1 MKPSHFRLSPLSA
14 LSPLFSHLHS
24 PSSPPSTYP
33 LSFPLFSPCQLCVT
47 SYNHSNVSLPSA
59 AHDIVHWSRLFNR
72 LGVSFSSHIVC
83 CNAPIMSV
91 GGIVIM
97 PATRDAIIRA
107 MQAVEL
113 AMRRSVAQ
121 NKFLL
126 LTYSGLGCRAE
137 DDDTME
143 GAEGIFPS
151 DYLTEGLIT
160 DDDIS
165 SWLAALP
172 HHTTFACFTGYLG
185 DVCMQIQPAEA
196 FKGFVCSAF
205 EDMDPA
211 RSGCCG
217 LIAKEAVELLS
228 RGDTDTAV
236 FQAGLHR
243 QLRRRRCCPTPL
255 IVCTQSSVLQAWPLA
270 SPSSMEP
277 PPLLSYSSPSPALDK
292 VTARAASLTL
302 HEMAFVKQLLAPN
315 AVIATSLVIM
325 SQHFSRDLAE
335 DVVIPIVA
343 LLSVNGR
350 ASVVTRKVAAS
361 LIMSAS
367 DLHSCLGKG
376 SVLAR
381 FLSLYIRMHCRG
393 FVSHCLLPI
402 IQLCSQLSTSDPSSI
417 VAALGRILLDRVYEF
432 PSDVR
437 GVLSSIPELCTHRGW
452 ESPLAFLADILVS
465 RVFAAAL
472 RVPVAAGLLP
482 SAPDSELAERLELVA
497 FALKKFVG
505 KIAGNGGNSA
515 AAVTTWRSFLDAVT
529 CSPGPAP
536 PPSSSTFTF
545 GLSDQVQV
553 TILALTFLFMLV
565 LSHDPL

>member
-1 MKPSHFRLSPLSA
+1 
-14 LSPLFSHLHS
+14 
-24 PSSPPSTYP
+24 
-33 LSFPLFSPCQLCVT
+33 
-47 SYNHSNVSLPSA
+47 
-59 AHDIVHWSRLFNR
+59 
-72 LGVSFSSHIVC
+72 
-83 CNAPIMSV
+83 MSV
-91 GGIVIM
+91 GGVVIM
-97 PATRDAIIRA
+97 PVTRAAIVHA
-107 MQAVEL
+107 MQAVEA

-121 NKFLL
+121 QKFLL
-126 LTYSGLGCRAE
+126 LTYSGLGCRA
-137 DDDTME
+137 DDDTTME

-160 DDDIS
+160 DGDIS

-185 DVCMQIQPAEA
+185 DLCMQIQPADA

-205 EDMDPA
+205 EDVDPA
-211 RSGCCG
+211 RNGCCG
-217 LIAKEAVELLS
+217 LISKEAVELLA

-236 FQAGLHR
+236 FQAGLYR

-255 IVCTQSSVLQAWPLA
+255 VVCTQSSVLQGWPLA
-270 SPSSMEP
+270 SPSSIEP
-277 PPLLSYSSPSPALDK
+277 PLLLSYSSPSPALDT
-292 VTARAASLTL
+292 VAARAASLTQL
-302 HEMAFVKQLLAPN
+302 EMAFVKQLLAPN

-350 ASVVTRKVAAS
+350 ASVVTRKLAAS
-361 LIMSAS
+361 LISSAS
-367 DLHSCLGKG
+367 DLRSCLGKG

-393 FVSHCLLPI
+393 FVSHCLLPV
-402 IQLCSQLSTSDPSSI
+402 IQMCSQIPSSDPSS
-417 VAALGRILLDRVYEF
+417 VVVALGRVLLDRVYEF

-452 ESPLAFLADILVS
+452 ESPHVFLADILVS

-497 FALKKFVG
+497 FSLKKFVG
-505 KIAGNGGNSA
+505 KIGGSGTHA
-515 AAVTTWRSFLDAVT
+515 TDATATWRRFLDTVT
-529 CSPGPAP
+529 CSPGPP
-536 PPSSSTFTF
+536 PPSSSSTFTF
-545 GLSDQVQV
+545 GLSEQVQV
-553 TILALTFLFMLV
+553 IT
-565 LSHDPL
+565 